1 MGVDMVFKFY
11 WVSLI
16 FRCVYVSFLWRSFTL
31 VDGWTVSPAG
41 FSAWTVSPAGICPDY
56 SVGRFLRP
64 DYSVGRFLRPDFIR
78 WTVSPAGFFPLD
90 GFSGRIFFSSHFTS
104 QIKGMTARRSEG
116 RIKSDLQDAAAL
128 EATLLSRDCVP
139 SRSPISGCANQLKC
153 RNKFTGIS
161 DVILNFRRELCDGN
175 RRDNLIDRLQNM
187 CHELEGGERVVGFTI
202 EGISVCK
209 TFYRQATGYKRQYFD
224 FLLHCVLNNESP
236 TSRRALAPGE
246 ERPLRGRDKAF
257 KVVAILDLIFSQ
269 RLIKLDPSRRNHRI
283 HIRRRWREI
292 YYDDFTRY
300 CGGRRICSYDTFVA
314 IRKKYRKD
322 YKTSPRLKKSKRIY
336 IYF

>member
-1 MGVDMVFKFY
+1 MDGF
-11 WVSLI
+11 SGRI
-16 FRCVYVSFLWRSFTL
+16 FC
-31 VDGWTVSPAG
+31 VDGFSGRNLSGLFRWTVSPAG
-41 FSAWTVSPAGICPDY
+41 LF
-56 SVGRFLRP
+56 
-64 DYSVGRFLRPDFIR
+64 R
-78 WTVSPAGFFPLD
+78 WTVSPAGFYPLD
-90 GFSGRIFFSSHFTS
+90 GFSGRIFSVGRFLRSDFLLKPLHFTS